1 MQHEIFSPIFS
12 RLFIQYL
19 VPVLLKKK
27 ITLKIEVIPYIDL
40 FIALNFEAFETNY
53 KTFLNFL
60 AATAEQKRLRNAY
73 FKLNNVFLRREESKG
88 IWRLR
93 RDFR

>member
-1 MQHEIFSPIFS
+1 MQHEIFSHIFS
-12 RLFIQYL
+12 QLFIQYL
-19 VPVLLKKK
+19 VPVLLFLK

-40 FIALNFEAFETNY
+40 LIALNEAFETNY
-53 KTFLNFL
+53 ETFLNFL
-60 AATAEQKRLRNAY
+60 AATVEQKRLRNAY